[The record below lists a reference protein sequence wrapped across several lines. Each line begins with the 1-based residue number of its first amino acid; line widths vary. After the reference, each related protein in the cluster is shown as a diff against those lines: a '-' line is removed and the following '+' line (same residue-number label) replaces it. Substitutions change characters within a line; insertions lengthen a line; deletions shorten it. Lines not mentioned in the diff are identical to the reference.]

1 VSGTIDAYPRRRI
14 ARLVEDV
21 GVRRARMGGV
31 PLAALGLL
39 GGVYFA
45 VGGMLYTLILS
56 DPSAAGAALRV
67 AAGLGLAAG
76 LALAV
81 ISGAEVFTA
90 NILVVMAWAEGLVA
104 GWEVRRFWLIVFL
117 ANLAGA
123 VAAAWAVRESGV
135 FAAGDAGSAV
145 AAAEARIGGAFWPA
159 FMRGLI
165 GGVLVCL
172 AVWICFA
179 SHTLTDRIL
188 AVLLPGTALGAVGFE
203 HASAMMYLV
212 PAGMLH
218 GAEAIDVRDL
228 TAALLPVAIGNAA
241 GGGVLVAAVYT
252 AVYLR
257 GSDGPGA

>member
-1 VSGTIDAYPRRRI
+1 
-14 ARLVEDV
+14 
-21 GVRRARMGGV
+21 
-31 PLAALGLL
+31 
-39 GGVYFA
+39 
-45 VGGMLYTLILS
+45 
-56 DPSAAGAALRV
+56 
-67 AAGLGLAAG
+67 
-76 LALAV
+76 
-81 ISGAEVFTA
+81 
-90 NILVVMAWAEGLVA
+90 
-104 GWEVRRFWLIVFL
+104 
-117 ANLAGA
+117 
-123 VAAAWAVRESGV
+123 
-135 FAAGDAGSAV
+135 
-145 AAAEARIGGAFWPA
+145 
-159 FMRGLI
+159 MRGLI